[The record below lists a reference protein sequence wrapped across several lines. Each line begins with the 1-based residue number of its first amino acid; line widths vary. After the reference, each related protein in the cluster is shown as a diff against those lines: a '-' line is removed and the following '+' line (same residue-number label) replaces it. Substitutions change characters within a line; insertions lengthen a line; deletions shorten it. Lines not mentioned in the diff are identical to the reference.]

1 MADHVARARVDI
13 DAGRRAVWRALTDPG
28 QVARWMVGTEVSSD
42 WQVGSPITWRGEMD
56 GRPYEDKGEILAVEE
71 PTRLSMTHYSPLMG
85 QADEPEN
92 YHTVTYDLTGDDD
105 RTTVELSQDG
115 NDSAE
120 QAEQFSAN
128 WQGMLDSLKTTVE
141 SG

>member
-1 MADHVARARVDI
+1 MSVDADPQT
-13 DAGRRAVWRALTDPG
+13 VWRALTDPD
-28 QVARWMVGTEVSSD
+28 QVSRWMVGTQVSSD

-56 GRPYEDKGEILAVEE
+56 GRSYEDKGEILAVDE

-92 YHTVTYDLTGDDD
+92 YHTVTYDLAPEGDG
-105 RTTVELSQDG
+105 TVVALSQDG

-128 WQGMLDSLKTTVE
+128 WQGMLDALKRTVE
-141 SG
+141 AG

>member
-1 MADHVARARVDI
+1 
-13 DAGRRAVWRALTDPG
+13 
-28 QVARWMVGTEVSSD
+28 MVGTEVSSD

>member
-1 MADHVARARVDI
+1 MSV
-13 DAGRRAVWRALTDPG
+13 DAGPQTVWRALTDPD
-28 QVARWMVGTEVSSD
+28 QVSRWMVGTQVSSD

-56 GRPYEDKGEILAVEE
+56 GRSYEDKGEILAVDE

-85 QADEPEN
+85 QADEPQN
-92 YHTVTYDLTGDDD
+92 YHTVTYDLAPEGDG
-105 RTTVELSQDG
+105 TVVALSQDG

-128 WQGMLDSLKTTVE
+128 WQSMLDALKSTVE
-141 SG
+141 AG